1 VEGDD
6 DLSNCGR
13 AKVDDD
19 EDGRR
24 ILGGGCGRKWSVRG
38 QSTTTEIKKTW
49 DMVGRKG
56 RNIPKSQGK
65 KRISLRK

>member
-1 VEGDD
+1 MERDD

-13 AKVDDD
+13 VKVDDD
-19 EDGRR
+19 KDDDEYLRG
-24 ILGGGCGRKWSVRG
+24 WSEMERAWTVDDDRDK
-38 QSTTTEIKKTW
+38 ETW

-56 RNIPKSQGK
+56 RNIPKSQEK